1 MIKSYEPEEVIK
13 MKPSIEKWIEEVKK
27 EAPPEKIGM
36 ILVHNGIV
44 RETSKRENRQV
55 KALRLSYDKDLLE
68 KTVKEFSK
76 KEGIAQIKVWINEG
90 NLKVG
95 DDIMLVLVAGRYRT
109 DVLPAFEELIEKI
122 KGEIVR
128 EEELF

>member
-1 MIKSYEPEEVIK
+1 